1 MIVPAPVGQALPLV
15 KSMVDCTDFSKTV
28 TPFID
33 QLYALPQHLLDTG
46 FATDG
51 LKELYATTNPLISA
65 FAFSMALAPIFLI
78 VSEVN
83 KNYSQVDRCWS
94 ILPTIYMT
102 HYAIWARLNAIPTQ
116 RMDNMLAFSVAWS
129 VRLTFNYWRR
139 GGYSV
144 GSEDY
149 RWEIVRSKVN
159 SVQMFLF
166 NVLFISFAQSVSLS
180 LSSTVRRGSLADLDP
195 FI

>member
-46 FATDG
+46 FAADG

-78 VSEVN
+78 VSEIN

-166 NVLFISFAQSVSLS
+166 NVFFISFAQSVSLS
-180 LSSTVRRGSLADLDP
+180 ILSHCPSWYTS
-195 FI
+195 